1 MYKKGS
7 KGIILILLMAAFL
20 AVPSSLVRLSHAQ
33 PSQDMQAVLDVHN
46 RARAAVGFPPW
57 SDSLASQAQIW
68 ANHLATGVAA

>member
-1 MYKKGS
+1 
-7 KGIILILLMAAFL
+7 MAAFL

-46 RARAAVGFPPW
+46 RARAAVGFPPLSW